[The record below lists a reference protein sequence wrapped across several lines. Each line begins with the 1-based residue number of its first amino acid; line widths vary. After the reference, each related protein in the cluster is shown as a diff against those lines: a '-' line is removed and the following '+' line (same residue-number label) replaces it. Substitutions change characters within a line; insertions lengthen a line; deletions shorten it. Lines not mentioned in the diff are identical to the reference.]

1 MGLELVGNIRGL
13 APSETKLLLKLY
25 QRRFDRREIIPFD
38 NAKELCE
45 LADQLGRR
53 LGVLVSREGRVEH
66 VIVGTRELLYLPNLG
81 RARAGEGRLRKLR
94 LVFTDISRSEN
105 VTIPSDIYADLEKL
119 RLDLVVA
126 IKPRGREI
134 QMSYAYLSP
143 DRLGGAAG
151 SVTESATDIGTYQR
165 DFDFL
170 AFIESVEEQLLRSP
184 ERLAAPESSGAV
196 LVGVYEKGSG
206 DAESSIVELR
216 ELARTAGLKIIDTI
230 IQKRDLDPR
239 TLLGKGKLQEL
250 MLRCLRSGA
259 GMIVFDAELRP
270 SQWRAIT
277 NATELRVI
285 DRSMLILDIFAQR
298 ATTSDGRLQ
307 VELAQLR
314 YNLPKLVEKDA
325 GLSRLSGGIG
335 GRGPG
340 ETKLELGRRRIRD
353 RIAELEQRI
362 NKLAEQRTLRRQKRV
377 DQEIPLVAL
386 VGYTNVGKSSLF
398 NVLTKSTVLAE
409 NKLFATLSPA
419 QRRIVFPVPA
429 PFDQRFA
436 VLSDTVGFIRDLPKE
451 LFNAF
456 RATLEE
462 LHGAALLLHVVDAS
476 DPEIAQKL
484 GNVEA
489 ILTEL
494 ELSSIPRVTVLNKID
509 ACPPDR
515 VALLLKE
522 HNAVG
527 VSAVKR
533 TGIDDLRMLVYRA
546 IWEEGAAST
555 LIDAP
560 RA

>member
-1 MGLELVGNIRGL
+1 
-13 APSETKLLLKLY
+13 
-25 QRRFDRREIIPFD
+25 
-38 NAKELCE
+38 
-45 LADQLGRR
+45 
-53 LGVLVSREGRVEH
+53 
-66 VIVGTRELLYLPNLG
+66 
-81 RARAGEGRLRKLR
+81 
-94 LVFTDISRSEN
+94 
-105 VTIPSDIYADLEKL
+105 
-119 RLDLVVA
+119 
-126 IKPRGREI
+126 
-134 QMSYAYLSP
+134 
-143 DRLGGAAG
+143 
-151 SVTESATDIGTYQR
+151 
-165 DFDFL
+165 
-170 AFIESVEEQLLRSP
+170 
-184 ERLAAPESSGAV
+184 
-196 LVGVYEKGSG
+196 
-206 DAESSIVELR
+206 
-216 ELARTAGLKIIDTI
+216 
-230 IQKRDLDPR
+230 
-239 TLLGKGKLQEL
+239 
-250 MLRCLRSGA
+250 
-259 GMIVFDAELRP
+259 MIVFDAELRP